1 MKKFKRGFGVT
12 SSDVRNYTAG
22 VIHKKVGPDFPGE
35 TFCVLKEKE
44 ECGYGKYRTRRLERI
59 GKRPLIGCD

>member
-1 MKKFKRGFGVT
+1 MALI
-12 SSDVRNYTAG
+12 S
-22 VIHKKVGPDFPGE
+22 PGE
-35 TFCVLKEKE
+35 TFRVLKEKE